1 MKKIQV
7 LSLFLL
13 LACGQIY
20 GGANPDLAFV
30 LAYKNIN
37 VLNKAIAA
45 GNDDTQAN
53 KVLDAMDEFI
63 NFDIEQAAALKASQ
77 DGILFKGKPVDPAQ
91 VAAKNAEL
99 QKRIKTLNDNIS
111 KFKKGGVVAWEEKKA
126 HNRNKEKNKKQK
138 QLHANLAALSEQDSI
153 NNLREQNALAIE
165 AAIEYYIATFGQC
178 YVQQGK
184 MYGSS
189 IVISSDQDQQLAITI
204 NEYDR
209 LMATLQK
216 AANQFPSV
224 MITLDMI
231 DSDQDQEASISDVA
245 SYISNMPASSGS
257 WAMFALKAAV
267 GIGATIAAS
276 AVAYN
281 LYQGKEWNSSAAY
294 DDAMSTQAGQKAQAL
309 VNQAKIAGD
318 KAYNDVINSSYGKS
332 AQEKA
337 QYAQAAAE
345 KAVNDVMNSSAAQ
358 SIENAFTKTMN
369 AMGYQTPAQNNATAA
384 QLAAQKQLDAA
395 QNAAQVA
402 AAQAAVDAANQ
413 AAAQAAVDAANQAAA
428 YEASSNVSWD
438 NADQA
443 YDQYFA

>member
-20 GGANPDLAFV
+20 GSANPDLAFV

-53 KVLDAMDEFI
+53 KLLDDIDFCIEFE
-63 NFDIEQAAALKASQ
+63 IEGAAALKASQ
-77 DGILFKGKPVDPAQ
+77 DGVLFKGKPVDPAQ
-91 VAAKNAEL
+91 VAAMNAKLE
-99 QKRIKTLNDNIS
+99 KRIKTLNHNIS
-111 KFKKGGVVAWEEKKA
+111 KFEKGSVVAWEEKKV
-126 HNRNKEKNKKQK
+126 HNRNKEKNKIHK
-138 QLHANLAALSEQDSI
+138 QLAANQAALSNQDSI
-153 NNLREQNALAIE
+153 NNLRDQNILAVDIAIE
-165 AAIEYYIATFGQC
+165 NYIATFGQC
-178 YVQQGK
+178 YAQPGK

-204 NEYDR
+204 NEYNR

-216 AANQFPSV
+216 AASQFPSV

-231 DSDQDQEASISDVA
+231 DSDEDMQASIKEVA
-245 SYISNMPASSGS
+245 SYINNMPASSGS
-257 WAMFALKAAV
+257 WSMFALKAAV
-267 GIGATIAAS
+267 GIGATIAAG

-281 LYQGKEWNSSAAY
+281 LYQGKEWNNSAAY
-294 DDAMSTQAGQKAQAL
+294 DDAMNTQAGQQAQAL
-309 VNQAKIAGD
+309 VNKAKEAGD
-318 KAYNDVINSSYGKS
+318 QAYNNAMSSSYGKS

-345 KAVNDVMNSSAAQ
+345 KAVNDVMNSSAAK
-358 SIENAFTKTMN
+358 SIETTFTKTMN
-369 AMGYQTPAQNNATAA
+369 AMGYQTTAQNNATAA
-384 QLAAQKQLDAA
+384 QVAAAAQLAAA

-413 AAAQAAVDAANQAAA
+413 AAYQDSQQAAYYDDIFDT
-428 YEASSNVSWD
+428 ASNSYN
-438 NADQA
+438 
-443 YDQYFA
+443 